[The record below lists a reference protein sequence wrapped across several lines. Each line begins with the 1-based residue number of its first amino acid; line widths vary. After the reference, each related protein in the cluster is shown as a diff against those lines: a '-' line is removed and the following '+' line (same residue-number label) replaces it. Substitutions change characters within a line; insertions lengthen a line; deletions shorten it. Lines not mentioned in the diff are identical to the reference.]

1 MAYTKSNEIMT
12 RISLKYDS
20 YENWTSKNPVL
31 LKGEVAIATI
41 AKPQNGEHA
50 TGFQNLPNVVMKV
63 GDGSSHYNDLKFVSG
78 LAADVYDWAKQANK
92 PSYALSEIANAVE
105 YQLVA
110 IDATAYKYQLQSRK
124 AGSSEAWAK
133 VSDLDL
139 SGIDGRLAALE
150 SDLNTAKTGLKARM
164 GAAEGRLDAIDGEN
178 GRLAKLESAVG
189 TDGAV
194 SGMITDAIAALDT
207 TKTQTAGDDGL
218 ALEIVQTDGVITK
231 ISGSI
236 APGTYDE
243 SGAAEGVKTA
253 LLNGEIKSNA
263 DAIKT
268 INGNDTGKSM
278 REVANDAIGA
288 LDITK
293 DQAAGADGL
302 ALHIKEE
309 NGVITEFSGSIAAN
323 TYDAYGAAKAVR
335 GGDDNYKETV
345 KSAYDRADAAYVLAD
360 NAQTADEV
368 VEAITTQVKT
378 LNFTGVEGAQSGA
391 TIKFVDK
398 ISQANGIV
406 SAELGELV
414 FNSAYDANDNKA
426 ATMADVT
433 SAVAEL
439 NGAMHF
445 EGVYDDMPAVN
456 HDGEA
461 FKAGDV
467 IIVGKTEYVFS
478 SGKFVELGDEGAIA
492 AALAA
497 LSQAEVGAAD
507 KTLKVKQ
514 ENGKVTATEVA
525 IQIAQSQVTGLE
537 NRLNAIED
545 EFDNSVE
552 GSLAK
557 TVAANAEA
565 IKTINGSD
573 AGKSMRTV
581 AQEEALKAVDIDVA
595 DIAGGADY
603 TMTKVGQ
610 TDGAIHATPVKIQI
624 AQDQV
629 TGLPTA
635 LTNKLEASVYNT
647 FKKDEFTP
655 VKNSVDTLKGDA
667 STAGSVVHSINTA
680 VANLKNADT
689 AVDGQYVKAVTQSN
703 GIVTVERANLPVL
716 AITHDSNTE
725 EPTATEVTVVKDIGH
740 NGFTITDT
748 HIKVATKAGVN
759 AVIAA
764 LSVDKD
770 VSSPKHVMT
779 GIAQEN
785 GVIKTIDEVE
795 LADIAFSG
803 NVADLKQTTNT
814 YIVFNCGTAEINI

>member
-63 GDGSSHYNDLKFVSG
+63 GDDFSHYNDLKFVSG

-139 SGIDGRLAALE
+139 SGINSRLGALE
-150 SDLNTAKTGLKARM
+150 ADLNTEKTGLKARM
-164 GAAEGRLDAIDGEN
+164 GAAEERLDAIDGEN
-178 GRLAKLESAVG
+178 GRLAKLETAVG
-189 TDGAV
+189 ADGAV
-194 SGMITDAIAALDT
+194 ADMITDAIVALDT
-207 TKTQTAGDDGL
+207 TMTQAAGDDGL
-218 ALEIVQTDGVITK
+218 ALKIVQ
-231 ISGSI
+231 
-236 APGTYDE
+236 
-243 SGAAEGVKTA
+243 
-253 LLNGEIKSNA
+253 
-263 DAIKT
+263 
-268 INGNDTGKSM
+268 
-278 REVANDAIGA
+278 
-288 LDITK
+288 K
-293 DQAAGADGL
+293 D
-302 ALHIKEE
+302 
-309 NGVITEFSGSIAAN
+309 GVITEFSGSIAAG

-345 KSAYDRADAAYVLAD
+345 KSAYDRADAAYELAD

-368 VEAITTQVKT
+368 AAAITEQVKT
-378 LNFTGVEGAQSGA
+378 LKFTGVEGAQSGA

-406 SAELGELV
+406 SAELGELKLQ
-414 FNSAYDANDNKA
+414 SAYVPEAGEAQNLI
-426 ATMADVT
+426 ATMKDVT
-433 SAVAEL
+433 AAVAEL

-445 EGVYDDMPAVN
+445 EGVSTTDPAPAEGSGKVTITGKP
-456 HDGEA
+456 DYTPS
-461 FKAGDV
+461 AGDV
-467 IIVGKTEYVFS
+467 VIYDISEYVYDGS
-478 SGKFVELGDEGAIA
+478 KWVKLGDEGVA
-492 AALAA
+492 AKLIQN
-497 LSQAEVGAAD
+497 LDVTDINVGAD
-507 KTLKVKQ
+507 STL
-514 ENGKVTATEVA
+514 
-525 IQIAQSQVTGLE
+525 
-537 NRLNAIED
+537 
-545 EFDNSVE
+545 
-552 GSLAK
+552 
-557 TVAANAEA
+557 TV
-565 IKTINGSD
+565 I
-573 AGKSMRTV
+573 
-581 AQEEALKAVDIDVA
+581 
-595 DIAGGADY
+595 
-603 TMTKVGQ
+603 GQ
-610 TDGAIHATPVKIQI
+610 TDGSIHATVTKIEI

-629 TGLPTA
+629 TGLSTA

-655 VKNSVDTLKGDA
+655 VKEDVDTLTGDA
-667 STAGSVVHSINTA
+667 NTAGSVAHSINTA
-680 VANLKNADT
+680 VANLKNTDA

-703 GIVTVERANLPVL
+703 GIVTVERANLPTL

-725 EPTATEVTVVKDIGH
+725 EPAATEVTVVKDIGH

-759 AVIAA
+759 AAIAA

-779 GIAQEN
+779 GITQEN

-803 NVADLKQTTNT
+803 NVADLKQTANT
-814 YIVFNCGTAEINI
+814 YVVFNCGSAEINI